1 MEEGSSTCLFDD
13 LIYMCM
19 RAFGMIYAQLSKMGY
34 GVMDRSALMKACRI
48 GFVSI
53 WRLCVIGA
61 CMLIQLGLVYGVMTH
76 DVLMRRSTSI
86 AKSR

>member
-1 MEEGSSTCLFDD
+1 
-13 LIYMCM
+13 
-19 RAFGMIYAQLSKMGY
+19 
-34 GVMDRSALMKACRI
+34 MDRSALMKACRI
-48 GFVSI
+48 GLVSI

-61 CMLIQLGLVYGVMTH
+61 CMLIQLGLAYGVMTH